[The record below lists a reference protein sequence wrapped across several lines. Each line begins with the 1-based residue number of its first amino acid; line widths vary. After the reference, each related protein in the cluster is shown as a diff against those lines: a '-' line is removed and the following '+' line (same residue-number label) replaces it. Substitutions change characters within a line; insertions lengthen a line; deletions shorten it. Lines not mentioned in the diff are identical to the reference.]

1 MEALKQTERFKT
13 FKRTEEKRV
22 QDDLD
27 NLAEYLRKLTPWIEY
42 LYAETTKRVNSTL
55 NQTQASSLELIKPG
69 NTGKNQDG
77 NFRISIETGGDVISE
92 IRVSGVWTEADRIK
106 AS

>member
-1 MEALKQTERFKT
+1 MEALKQTETFTT
-13 FKRTEEKRV
+13 FKRSEERRV
-22 QDDLD
+22 QQDLD
-27 NLAEYLRKLTPWIEY
+27 NLAEYLRKQLAWIEY
-42 LYAETTKRVNSTL
+42 LYAETTKRINSIL

-77 NFRISIETGGDVISE
+77 NFKISIETGGDVISE